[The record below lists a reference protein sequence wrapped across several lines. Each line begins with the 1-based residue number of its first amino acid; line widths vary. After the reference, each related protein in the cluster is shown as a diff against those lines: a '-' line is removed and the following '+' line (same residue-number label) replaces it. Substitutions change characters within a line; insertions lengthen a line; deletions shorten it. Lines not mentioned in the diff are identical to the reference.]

1 MVCTENKTDIIGC
14 MGNRKY
20 VPKAMKQGNMGKW
33 LKDVGQTKA
42 WYKQILPN
50 KGLMCLAWKDK
61 KDVKLISSYHDGSMI
76 ETNSSRNPTEAHLRP
91 HVVHDYK
98 NVMPGVDRMDQ
109 YMATYNIKRTRMKRT
124 YRIIYMV
131 QL

>member
-1 MVCTENKTDIIGC
+1 
-14 MGNRKY
+14 
-20 VPKAMKQGNMGKW
+20 
-33 LKDVGQTKA
+33 
-42 WYKQILPN
+42 
-50 KGLMCLAWKDK
+50 MCLAWKDK

-131 QL
+131 QLEMTYFNSYIVFRCLIKKIYENEYENDVRIHGPEEAENRKKRNGCQHI